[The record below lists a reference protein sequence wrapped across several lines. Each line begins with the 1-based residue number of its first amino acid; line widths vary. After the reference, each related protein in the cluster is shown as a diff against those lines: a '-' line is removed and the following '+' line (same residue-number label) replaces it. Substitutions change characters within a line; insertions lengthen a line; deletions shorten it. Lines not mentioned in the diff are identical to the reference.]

1 MNVFD
6 EQNKIKLRNKAKLE
20 DILEIP
26 KADRPNWSL
35 EDINRELENNA
46 QGILGYVVR
55 WIDQG
60 VGCSKVPDIN
70 NVGLMEDRATLRISS
85 QHIANWIHHGICTS
99 KQVLEIMKKMAKI
112 VDGQNMNDK
121 SYQKMSPNFDKSVA
135 FKAACDLVFHGR
147 TQPSGYTEPLLHLNR
162 LIKKN

>member
-1 MNVFD
+1 MGSFSNCSNITLYALSQSKCFE
-6 EQNKIKLRNKAKLE
+6 EQDKIKSRNKAKLE

-70 NVGLMEDRATLRISS
+70 NVGLMEDRATL
-85 QHIANWIHHGICTS
+85 
-99 KQVLEIMKKMAKI
+99 K
-112 VDGQNMNDK
+112 
-121 SYQKMSPNFDKSVA
+121 NFFSTY
-135 FKAACDLVFHGR
+135 C
-147 TQPSGYTEPLLHLNR
+147 
-162 LIKKN
+162 